1 MASIGA
7 TSSCSTTGGGGGS
20 SPSDEVPQC
29 LGKLV
34 LEADSVFKAYPNTTW
49 RIVNSTVASQEFR
62 VITGSTVENIL

>member
-7 TSSCSTTGGGGGS
+7 TSSCSTSGGGS

-49 RIVNSTVASQEFR
+49 RIVNSTVASKEFR